1 MTAFHDVSLPL
12 PFALGASGGPERRVD
27 IVTLGSGREA
37 RNTPWAH
44 GRRRYDIGGAVRTLD
59 ELHELIAFFEA
70 RRGKLHGFRFR
81 DPFDHKSCPPST
93 AAPDASD
100 QLIADGD
107 GVTTSFQLVK
117 NYGGGEITYA
127 RPIRKPLEG
136 AVRVA
141 VDDVELAPAAF
152 EIDTTT
158 GIVTL
163 ASPPPNGAAV
173 SAGFL
178 FDTPVRF
185 DIDRLD
191 LSLDGFGAGRALA
204 VPLIEIFL

>member
-1 MTAFHDVSLPL
+1 MAL

-27 IVTLGSGREA
+27 IVTLGSGAET

-59 ELHELIAFFEA
+59 EMHELIAFFEA

-81 DPFDHKSCPPST
+81 DPFDFKSCAPSET
-93 AAPDASD
+93 PAATDQVIGEGDGERDAF
-100 QLIADGD
+100 QLLKAYGD
-107 GVTTSFQLVK
+107 GVDAYL
-117 NYGGGEITYA
+117 
-127 RPIRKPLEG
+127 RPIAKPAAGSVNIAVDGAVVSPAAYSVSALGIVTFTEPPAEG
-136 AVRVA
+136 AV
-141 VDDVELAPAAF
+141 
-152 EIDTTT
+152 
-158 GIVTL
+158 
-163 ASPPPNGAAV
+163 V

-191 LSLDGFGAGRALA
+191 LAIDGFGAGHAVA
-204 VPLIEIFL
+204 VPLVEVRL

>member
-1 MTAFHDVSLPL
+1 MTFHEVRFPASVSL
-12 PFALGASGGPERRVD
+12 GSSGGPERRTE

-59 ELHELIAFFEA
+59 QMHELIAFFEA

-81 DPFDHKSCPPST
+81 DPFDFKSCAPSATPT
-93 AAPDASD
+93 AND
-100 QLIADGD
+100 QILGAGD
-107 GVTTSFQLVK
+107 GERVTFSLLK
-117 NYGGGEITYA
+117 AYGAGETAYL
-127 RPIRKPLEG
+127 RPISKPVAGSALVAIDG
-136 AVRVA
+136 AP
-141 VDDVELAPAAF
+141 LAPGAF
-152 EIDTTT
+152 TVASES

-163 ASPPPNGAAV
+163 DAAPVLGAVV
-173 SAGFL
+173 SAGFI

-191 LSLDGFGAGRALA
+191 LSIDGFGAGHAVAIPLVEVRA
-204 VPLIEIFL
+204 

>member
-1 MTAFHDVSLPL
+1 MSAFHEVSLPL

-81 DPFDHKSCPPST
+81 DPFDFKSCAPS
-93 AAPDASD
+93 AAIAPTD
-100 QLIADGD
+100 QVIGEGD
-107 GVTTSFQLVK
+107 GSQTGFQLAK
-117 NYGGGEITYA
+117 AYGAYV
-127 RPIRKPLEG
+127 RPIVKLFAG
-136 AVRVA
+136 SVRVA
-141 VDDVELAPAAF
+141 VNGVEVAPADFAV
-152 EIDTTT
+152 DTTT
-158 GIVTL
+158 GLVTL
-163 ASPPPNGAAV
+163 DVAPAVEVTV

-204 VPLIEIFL
+204 VPLIEIIP

>member
-1 MTAFHDVSLPL
+1 VTAFHEVSLPL

-27 IVTLGSGREA
+27 IVALGSGAES

-81 DPFDHKSCPPST
+81 DPFDFKSCAPSAT
-93 AAPDASD
+93 PTPTD
-100 QLIADGD
+100 QSIGVGD
-107 GVTTSFQLVK
+107 GAMTSFQLVK
-117 NYGGGEITYA
+117 AYGAPPYM
-127 RPIRKPLEG
+127 RPIAKPVAGSVRMAVNG
-136 AVRVA
+136 AELSSQQFS
-141 VDDVELAPAAF
+141 VDGASGLA
-152 EIDTTT
+152 
-158 GIVTL
+158 TL
-163 ASPPPNGAAV
+163 AFPPPVGAAV
-173 SAGFL
+173 TAGFL

-191 LSLDGFGAGRALA
+191 LTLDGFGAGRAISA
-204 VPLIEIFL
+204 PLLEILG

>member
-1 MTAFHDVSLPL
+1 MTAFHEVPLAL

-27 IVTLGSGREA
+27 IVTLGSGAEA

-59 ELHELIAFFEA
+59 QMHELIAFFEA

-81 DPFDHKSCPPST
+81 DPFDFKSCAPSATPT
-93 AAPDASD
+93 AND
-100 QLIADGD
+100 QILGAGD
-107 GVTTSFQLVK
+107 GERVTFSLLK
-117 NYGGGEITYA
+117 AYGAGETAYL
-127 RPIRKPLEG
+127 RPISKPVAGSALVAIDG
-136 AVRVA
+136 AP
-141 VDDVELAPAAF
+141 LAPGAF
-152 EIDTTT
+152 TVASES

-163 ASPPPNGAAV
+163 DAAPVLGAVV
-173 SAGFL
+173 SAGFI

-191 LSLDGFGAGRALA
+191 LSIDGFGAGHAVAIPLVEVRA
-204 VPLIEIFL
+204 

>member
-1 MTAFHDVSLPL
+1 VTAFHEVSLPL

-81 DPFDHKSCPPST
+81 DSFDFKSCAPS
-93 AAPDASD
+93 AAIAPTD
-100 QLIADGD
+100 QAIGEGD
-107 GVTTSFQLVK
+107 GTEVALQLVK
-117 NYGGGEITYA
+117 TYGEYE
-127 RPIRKPLEG
+127 RPITKPVN
-136 AVRVA
+136 VRVA
-141 VDDVELAPAAF
+141 VDGDELSVDDFIVDP
-152 EIDTTT
+152 IT

-163 ASPPPNGAAV
+163 DAAPAEGAAIT
-173 SAGFL
+173 AGFL
-178 FDTPVRF
+178 FDTLVRF

-204 VPLIEIFL
+204 VPLIEILS

>member
-1 MTAFHDVSLPL
+1 MSAFHEVSLPL

-81 DPFDHKSCPPST
+81 DPFDCKSCAPSAAPGPGDQQIGVGDGAT
-93 AAPDASD
+93 AA
-100 QLIADGD
+100 
-107 GVTTSFQLVK
+107 FQLVK
-117 NYGGGEITYA
+117 AYGDYR
-127 RPIRKPLEG
+127 RPVRKPLG
-136 AVRVA
+136 ASVRVA
-141 VDDVELAPAAF
+141 VENAELDAGAFGLDAA
-152 EIDTTT
+152 T
-158 GIVTL
+158 GVVTL
-163 ASPPPNGAAV
+163 ASEPEDGAIV

-204 VPLIEIFL
+204 VPLVEILP

>member
-1 MTAFHDVSLPL
+1 MTAFHEVSLAL

-27 IVTLGSGREA
+27 IVTLGSGAEA

-59 ELHELIAFFEA
+59 QMHELIAFFEA

-81 DPFDHKSCPPST
+81 DPFDFKSCAPSATPT
-93 AAPDASD
+93 AND
-100 QLIADGD
+100 QILGAGD
-107 GVTTSFQLVK
+107 GERVTFSLLK
-117 NYGGGEITYA
+117 AYGAGETAYL
-127 RPIRKPLEG
+127 RPISKPVAGSALVAIDG
-136 AVRVA
+136 AP
-141 VDDVELAPAAF
+141 LAPGAF
-152 EIDTTT
+152 TVASES

-163 ASPPPNGAAV
+163 DAAPVAGAVV
-173 SAGFL
+173 SAGFI

-191 LSLDGFGAGRALA
+191 LSIDGFGAGHAVAIPLVEVRA
-204 VPLIEIFL
+204 

>member
-1 MTAFHDVSLPL
+1 VTAFHEVSLAL

-27 IVTLGSGREA
+27 IVTLGSGAEA

-59 ELHELIAFFEA
+59 QMHELIAFFEA

-81 DPFDHKSCPPST
+81 DPFDFKSCAPSATPT
-93 AAPDASD
+93 AND
-100 QLIADGD
+100 QILGAGD
-107 GVTTSFQLVK
+107 GERVTFSLLK
-117 NYGGGEITYA
+117 AYGAGETAYL
-127 RPIRKPLEG
+127 RPISKPVAGSALVAIDG
-136 AVRVA
+136 AP
-141 VDDVELAPAAF
+141 LAPGAF
-152 EIDTTT
+152 TVASES

-163 ASPPPNGAAV
+163 DAAPVLGAVV
-173 SAGFL
+173 SAGFI

-191 LSLDGFGAGRALA
+191 LSIDGFGAGHAVAIPLVEVRA
-204 VPLIEIFL
+204 

>member
-1 MTAFHDVSLPL
+1 MSAFHEVSLPL
-12 PFALGASGGPERRVD
+12 AFALGASGGPERRVD

-59 ELHELIAFFEA
+59 ELHTLIAFYEA

-81 DPFDHKSCPPST
+81 DPFDFKSCAPS
-93 AAPDASD
+93 AAPSPSD
-100 QLIADGD
+100 QAIGTGTGSLTA
-107 GVTTSFQLVK
+107 FQLTK
-117 NYGGGEITYA
+117 SYGVGADAYV
-127 RPIRKPLEG
+127 RPISKPVAG
-136 AVRVA
+136 SARVA
-141 VDDVELAPAAF
+141 VGAVELAPAAF
-152 EIDTTT
+152 SVDATT

-163 ASPPPNGAAV
+163 STPPAAGAAV
-173 SAGFL
+173 TAGFL

-191 LSLDGFGAGRALA
+191 LSLDAFGAGRALA
-204 VPLIEIFL
+204 VLLTEMLT